1 MKNKKMEGN
10 IIIAINAMKK
20 IMVLF
25 LGPFLTAYFIKT
37 SQESII
43 DLSIYYIFSYILL
56 AIGSFIVASIIKNK
70 FRMGMFRIGIIL
82 NFFYIMSII
91 ILKEEIINHLGLISI
106 LYGISSSAY
115 WFPYNLFVINKIDN
129 NYRTEYTVKS
139 KIISSIIGVLC
150 PIILGSIIT
159 VTNYELTAIIIL
171 FISLIQIILS
181 FILTSEKESDLPKF
195 NLKKTWNKLKN
206 NKQIRRMSIV
216 EFFIGM
222 NVSDGALEIL
232 MTILIFNSFKT
243 NMNLGIITS
252 ITTILSMIFVDIY
265 GKIYKK
271 RNDKNII
278 IISSILP
285 VVSVLTLLLWRNN
298 VTVIIYNVCYV
309 IFTALLTLTREI
321 RLFNLSDSYIVS
333 KENQSEFFAIRE
345 GILNCGRIV
354 GYLMLLFAGISGS
367 QVILNIV
374 MVILTLSILIMGM
387 NIRKIEK
394 FEEKI

>member
-1 MKNKKMEGN
+1 MKKIKMEGN

-394 FEEKI
+394 T

>member
-20 IMVLF
+20 IMALF

-115 WFPYNLFVINKIDN
+115 WFSYNLFVINKIDN